1 MAAMAA
7 KALAAAAIAQ
17 LEADG
22 VATLIGTVVNPAGL
36 TLAKT
41 VPLRRIGTFADPG
54 LGASPV
60 WHVFAIDQ
68 VGTVFGENTGVVGD
82 QRIRI
87 DLSALRILGDGLAWA
102 PGAFFNQDGSADPY
116 CSRGVLRRVEERLSN
131 AGIDTVV
138 GHEMEFVLVGPDGS
152 ALPSHMWA
160 QYGLAGV
167 LEFEGFVRDV
177 MDAASGSSVA
187 IEQFH
192 PEYGINQFEISLSPQ
207 SPVAAADQLVLMR
220 IIIGRAARRHGLR
233 VSLSPVPFAG
243 SVGSGSHQH
252 FSMKRGDTPLFSDG
266 TGVAGMTAEGESAV
280 AGLLAGL
287 PDAQGILC
295 GTILSGLRMQPGF
308 WSGAYVC
315 WGTENREAAV
325 RFLIGG
331 PSNPL
336 GANVEVKVID
346 PSANPYYATA
356 AILGLALDGIERT
369 LPLPPET
376 TVDPAAL
383 TDGQRNQ
390 AGIKLL
396 ASRQADALDALDQST
411 LLRGI
416 LGDEPI
422 DAVIA
427 VRRYEQETFGDLGPE
442 DLAEKFR
449 LAWSV

>member
-1 MAAMAA
+1 
-7 KALAAAAIAQ
+7 
-17 LEADG
+17 
-22 VATLIGTVVNPAGL
+22 
-36 TLAKT
+36 
-41 VPLRRIGTFADPG
+41 
-54 LGASPV
+54 
-60 WHVFAIDQ
+60 
-68 VGTVFGENTGVVGD
+68 
-82 QRIRI
+82 
-87 DLSALRILGDGLAWA
+87 
-102 PGAFFNQDGSADPY
+102 
-116 CSRGVLRRVEERLSN
+116 
-131 AGIDTVV
+131 
-138 GHEMEFVLVGPDGS
+138 
-152 ALPSHMWA
+152 
-160 QYGLAGV
+160 
-167 LEFEGFVRDV
+167 
-177 MDAASGSSVA
+177 
-187 IEQFH
+187 
-192 PEYGINQFEISLSPQ
+192 
-207 SPVAAADQLVLMR
+207 MR
-220 IIIGRAARRHGLR
+220 IIIGRVARRHGLR

-266 TGVAGMTAEGESAV
+266 TEVAGMTAEGESAV

-295 GTILSGLRMQPGF
+295 GSILSGLRMQPGF

-383 TDGQRNQ
+383 TDDQRIQ

-396 ASRQADALDALDQST
+396 ASRQADALDALDRSA

-416 LGDEPI
+416 LGDEPV

-427 VRRYEQETFGDLGPE
+427 VRRYEQETFGDLSPE

>member
-1 MAAMAA
+1 
-7 KALAAAAIAQ
+7 
-17 LEADG
+17 
-22 VATLIGTVVNPAGL
+22 
-36 TLAKT
+36 
-41 VPLRRIGTFADPG
+41 
-54 LGASPV
+54 
-60 WHVFAIDQ
+60 
-68 VGTVFGENTGVVGD
+68 
-82 QRIRI
+82 
-87 DLSALRILGDGLAWA
+87 
-102 PGAFFNQDGSADPY
+102 
-116 CSRGVLRRVEERLSN
+116 
-131 AGIDTVV
+131 
-138 GHEMEFVLVGPDGS
+138 
-152 ALPSHMWA
+152 
-160 QYGLAGV
+160 
-167 LEFEGFVRDV
+167 
-177 MDAASGSSVA
+177 
-187 IEQFH
+187 
-192 PEYGINQFEISLSPQ
+192 
-207 SPVAAADQLVLMR
+207 
-220 IIIGRAARRHGLR
+220 
-233 VSLSPVPFAG
+233 
-243 SVGSGSHQH
+243 
-252 FSMKRGDTPLFSDG
+252 
-266 TGVAGMTAEGESAV
+266 MTADGESAV

-295 GTILSGLRMQPGF
+295 GTLLSGLRMQPGF

-376 TVDPAAL
+376 TKDPAAL

-427 VRRYEQETFGDLGPE
+427 VRRYEQETFGDLSPE